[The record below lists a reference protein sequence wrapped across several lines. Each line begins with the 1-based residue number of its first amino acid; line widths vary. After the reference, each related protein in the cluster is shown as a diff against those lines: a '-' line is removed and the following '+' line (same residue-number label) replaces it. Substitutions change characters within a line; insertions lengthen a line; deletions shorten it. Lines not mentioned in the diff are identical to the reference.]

1 MRSDPRSSAAPVR
14 RRAPG
19 CALVRRWPR
28 LPAAALLA
36 VLLAVP
42 ALAQY
47 DFNDEPILA
56 SGISDQDVV
65 MRSRWVRQWRDERD
79 RLVLMFNGGFRLD
92 FGQRRLLSNNA
103 VVWIEPGENE
113 EGRKFFALT
122 VYLSENAEIRE
133 PGGTLTQDSILLVR
147 GLRTYGQV
155 IKYHDAYA
163 PENLEESALYQQAL
177 RDRLTLEERE
187 ENPPTAE
194 PEVMHPAAPPAEAE
208 RPQRVIRYHLPNIEP
223 AETAE
228 GERVFVATGGV
239 YFSQSGGP
247 DAAVLEIRADNAVV
261 FPAEGAGTSLFGAQV
276 EGEQRSPAPA
286 EPGPA
291 PQPREE
297 QPGPTTRPASPQAMA
312 ESTAEPLMGLG
323 QAGKQSRVK
332 AVYLEGDVVLTLGDR
347 FVRAERLY
355 YDFERDRALIL
366 DAVLRADV
374 PAREIP
380 LYVRATEIRQLSAR
394 EFSARHAE
402 VTTSEFYT
410 PSYHIGADTVYIRD
424 LTRRDAQGRNVGP
437 VSGAYELKNATLNIA
452 GFPVAWWPYSKGRLE
467 TSETLLRRIAT
478 GYSSKRGYQ
487 FESAWYLFNLLGIQ
501 APEGVDATLLLDYYS
516 KRGPGVGINVDY
528 EREKYYG
535 LLRTYFLYDN
545 GEDNL
550 GAYRKAF
557 EEPSSPTRGRALWRH
572 RHYLPYD
579 WEATIEVAYASD
591 PYYLE
596 EWHKSEWFEGKE
608 QETALY
614 LKRAKGVQAV
624 TILANWRILDF
635 LTQTEH
641 LPELAYRRIGDTFD
655 PFTLYHESRVGM
667 VRYLPDDRHE
677 IQQYDFNNLSRTDLT
692 FRVDAREEAE
702 AKIKLGELNV
712 IPFTSLRGTYWDGQ
726 PLAEGTFW
734 RGLGV
739 FGVRGGTS
747 FSRVYEN
754 ANSELFDIHR
764 IRHIVKPEY
773 ALWWAG
779 SDTRSQFLTPFD
791 YGIETIDPFY
801 GMRLGVRQTWQTK
814 RGIEALRRTVDLLT
828 LNLELGLFGNTE
840 GRQDI
845 SNGWADPLRPENSR
859 TRDYFAGDLAYRLS
873 DTTSILYDFNFDLN
887 DRSFD
892 RNDFALAVERDPRL
906 SYVFGTRYAGDINMN
921 LVGGGW
927 NYKLT
932 EKHITAVRAWFDVD
946 TGQVGEVTLS
956 YVRKLPR
963 WYLGVNL
970 EYDNVNNDTSIMLS
984 LWPEGIPE
992 WGLGSRRFSTLG
1004 TSTGIRP

>member
-1 MRSDPRSSAAPVR
+1 VRSDRGSNVAPAC
-14 RRAPG
+14 RRAPWR
-19 CALVRRWPR
+19 ALVRCLSR
-28 LPAAALLA
+28 LVLPLLA
-36 VLLAVP
+36 AP
-42 ALAQY
+42 AFAQY
-47 DFNDEPILA
+47 DFSDQPILA
-56 SGISDQDVV
+56 SGISDQDIV
-65 MRSRWVRQWRDERD
+65 MRSRWVRQWRDESGN
-79 RLVLMFNGGFRLD
+79 LVVMFNGGFRLD
-92 FGQRRLLSNNA
+92 FGQRRLSSNNA
-103 VVWIEPGENE
+103 VVWIEPGEGE
-113 EGRKFFALT
+113 DGRKFYALT
-122 VYLSENAEIRE
+122 VYLSENAEVRE
-133 PGGTLTQDSILLVR
+133 PGGTITQDSILLVR
-147 GLRTYGQV
+147 GLRTYGQI

-177 RDRLTLEERE
+177 RDRQALEAQE
-187 ENPPTAE
+187 EGPATTQ
-194 PEVMHPAAPPAEAE
+194 PEVVRPAAPPAAPE

-223 AETAE
+223 AESPD

-247 DAAVLEIRADNAVV
+247 DSAVLEIRADNAVV
-261 FPAEGAGTSLFGAQV
+261 FPAEGAGTSLFGTQI
-276 EGEQRSPAPA
+276 EGEAREPAPA
-286 EPGPA
+286 QPA
-291 PQPREE
+291 PKPEAQPPSAGRPAGPRE
-297 QPGPTTRPASPQAMA
+297 MA
-312 ESTAEPLMGLG
+312 EAPAAPVLGLG
-323 QAGKQSRVK
+323 EAGKQSRVR

-355 YDFERDRALIL
+355 YDFARDRALIL
-366 DAVLRADV
+366 DAVLRADI
-374 PAREIP
+374 PQREIP
-380 LYVRATEIRQLSAR
+380 LYVRATEIHQLSAR
-394 EFSARHAE
+394 EFTARHAE
-402 VTTSEFYT
+402 LTTSEFYT

-437 VSGAYELKNATLNIA
+437 VSGAYELKNATLNIE
-452 GFPVAWWPYSKGRLE
+452 GIPVAWWPYSKGRLE

-516 KRGPGVGINVDY
+516 KHGPGVGINVDY

-535 LLRTYFLYDN
+535 LLRSYFLYDN
-545 GEDNL
+545 GEDTL
-550 GAYRKAF
+550 GPYRKQF
-557 EEPSSPTRGRALWRH
+557 EQPSTDTRGRVLWRH

-596 EWHKSEWFEGKE
+596 EWQKSEWFEGKE

-614 LKRAKGVQAV
+614 LKRAKGVQAI
-624 TILANWRILDF
+624 TLLANWRMLDF
-635 LTQTEH
+635 VDQTEH

-667 VRYLPDDRHE
+667 VRYLPDDRNK
-677 IQQYDFNNLSRTDLT
+677 IQHYHYNNLSRTDAT
-692 FRVDAREEAE
+692 FRFDAREEAE
-702 AKIKLGELNV
+702 AKVRLGALNV

-726 PLAEGTFW
+726 PLADGTFW

-747 FSRVYEN
+747 FSRVYDD
-754 ANSELFDIHR
+754 ANSELFDVHR

-773 ALWWAG
+773 AIWWAG
-779 SDTRSQFLTPFD
+779 SDTRSQYLTPFD

-801 GMRLGVRQTWQTK
+801 GMLLGVRQAWQTK
-814 RGIEALRRTVDLLT
+814 RGIEGLRRTVDLLT

-840 GRQDI
+840 GRKDI
-845 SNGWADPLRPENSR
+845 S
-859 TRDYFAGDLAYRLS
+859 GDLMYRLS
-873 DTTSILYDFNFDLN
+873 DTTSFLYDFNFDLN
-887 DRSFD
+887 DRSYD
-892 RNDFALAVERDPRL
+892 RHDFALAVERDPRL
-906 SYVFGTRYAGDINMN
+906 AYVFGTRYAGDINMN

-927 NYKLT
+927 NYRLT

-946 TGQVGEVTLS
+946 TGEVGEVTLS

-970 EYDNVNNDTSIMLS
+970 TYDNVNDDTSIMLS

-992 WGLGSRRFSTLG
+992 WSIGSRRFSTLG